1 MSQEHV
7 LLNSEHF
14 AKSLK
19 VAAFVDLLVGG
30 SMCHTE
36 SDFVEMAI
44 YINPVGSFR
53 VIYRYFG
60 VSYRAAELITIC
72 RNV

>member
-14 AKSLK
+14 AKSFE
-19 VAAFVDLLVGG
+19 VAAFVDLGVGG

-44 YINPVGSFR
+44 
-53 VIYRYFG
+53 
-60 VSYRAAELITIC
+60 
-72 RNV
+72 